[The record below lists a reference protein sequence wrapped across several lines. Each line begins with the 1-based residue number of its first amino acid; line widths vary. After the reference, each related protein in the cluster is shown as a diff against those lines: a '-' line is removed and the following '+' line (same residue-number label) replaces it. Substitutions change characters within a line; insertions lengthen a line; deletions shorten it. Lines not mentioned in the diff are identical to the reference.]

1 MAHYKI
7 SSLHNIGLVKS
18 IHILVLKKRMDSW
31 LLRSDKSLPN
41 PKVGGILWLLLTD
54 VSGKVIED
62 TDAQF
67 IEEDKYQVVHCAQG
81 FLCIAES
88 TLHSDCSLCVSRSK
102 IQ

>member
-1 MAHYKI
+1 MFDFDIYEMAYHKI

-54 VSGKVIED
+54 VYGKAIED
-62 TDAQF
+62 TDAQY
-67 IEEDKYQVVHCAQG
+67 IEEDKY
-81 FLCIAES
+81 
-88 TLHSDCSLCVSRSK
+88 
-102 IQ
+102 